1 MDNSYSFFGPC
12 IGHEKRL
19 MALVPEG
26 EVEGGGEEDPVD
38 TLCWSKEY
46 IMVWWSL
53 VTAVKVQ

>member
-1 MDNSYSFFGPC
+1 MS
-12 IGHEKRL
+12 
-19 MALVPEG
+19 LVPEG
-26 EVEGGGEEDPVD
+26 EVECGGEEDPVD